1 MAMHFST
8 DKLFRFMWFIYVGKF
23 LISTLYFHY
32 VCVCMYAKPIYL
44 IYSQIICDLLFDP
57 KSDIKAIIV
66 VIAN

>member
-1 MAMHFST
+1 
-8 DKLFRFMWFIYVGKF
+8 
-23 LISTLYFHY
+23 
-32 VCVCMYAKPIYL
+32 MYAKPIYL